1 MIFENSALRCSPAI
15 KLRCL
20 TYEREKLIISHKICK
35 QNVSKYFSAIKLNFL
50 LVYDLNENL
59 LLRLRDAS
67 LMMDISQL
75 ITSTSTLK
83 FRTASKTDRDGV
95 DIDEQYLQ

>member
-1 MIFENSALRCSPAI
+1 
-15 KLRCL
+15 
-20 TYEREKLIISHKICK
+20 
-35 QNVSKYFSAIKLNFL
+35 
-50 LVYDLNENL
+50 
-59 LLRLRDAS
+59 
-67 LMMDISQL
+67 MMDISQL